1 MKKEEKLKIEQVCR
15 DYLEDLDRDNMT
27 GPNCWDV
34 DSLTLGIMLK
44 LHPSFVQ
51 HVDNELKEK
60 IVEDELYK
68 VFRKEVLK
76 IAEEKQW
83 LGIIALEQNKLSKKF
98 LQGDYKGNFK
108 VAELKQTGG
117 ISLDD
122 YQRIADELLQMW
134 QDFIENTKKKTR

>member
-51 HVDNELKEK
+51 HVDN
-60 IVEDELYK
+60 
-68 VFRKEVLK
+68 
-76 IAEEKQW
+76 
-83 LGIIALEQNKLSKKF
+83 N
-98 LQGDYKGNFK
+98 
-108 VAELKQTGG
+108 
-117 ISLDD
+117 
-122 YQRIADELLQMW
+122 
-134 QDFIENTKKKTR
+134 